1 MEAQVLEANNQME
14 LQKEKLFFVE
24 SEDVHQ
30 ELRNETTELDGSIST
45 LNDARQK
52 NIDLQHQN
60 TAQQKVI
67 P

>member
-1 MEAQVLEANNQME
+1 MLEANKQMDI
-14 LQKEKLFFVE
+14 FIE

-45 LNDARQK
+45 LNDACQK

-67 P
+67 PQIPKVNFLP